1 METSATKAIYL
12 GTYIFVFV
20 AAFTVTIY
28 LFSSILEFSEE
39 AYDFETKQANNQ
51 VIVNVPV
58 EANRLLTST
67 EVASYYYNYVKKD
80 LYSDKAQ
87 NNKYKVIIKN
97 EYDNEIL
104 DRDSTRNYKTII
116 SELGEN
122 SKYILRYDS
131 VDANGIPTITLKK
144 ASEEEINAMQ

>member
-20 AAFTVTIY
+20 AALTVTIY
-28 LFSSILEFSEE
+28 LFNSILEFSEE
-39 AYDFETKQANNQ
+39 AYDFETKQASNQ

-80 LYSDKAQ
+80 LYSDGAQ
-87 NNKYKVIIKN
+87 NNRYNIVIVTKGEDIEEEDDYYTVMDK
-97 EYDNEIL
+97 
-104 DRDSTRNYKTII
+104 
-116 SELGEN
+116 LGKD

-131 VDANGIPTITLKK
+131 VDSNGIPTIKLTK
-144 ASEEEINAMQ
+144 AEQAEIEAMQ